1 MKKLSAS
8 TIFIIFALGWLA
20 LFCWGIWGVAQGLL
34 GAESNEDYC
43 YYLSN
48 MVYIV
53 GALIF
58 SCLYFIMVYLVY
70 INKQY
75 SKWCMWLF
83 YVWGVACLAYF
94 IVSGMVYDYM
104 FDYANQENIFKM
116 AAHARRV
123 LTGSLL
129 FVMICFMF
137 IPKLIKDAMK
147 LKEEQDL
154 TI

>member
-83 YVWGVACLAYF
+83 YVWGVASLAYF
-94 IVSGMVYDYM
+94 ILSGMVYDYM

-123 LTGSLL
+123 LTGPLL

>member
-83 YVWGVACLAYF
+83 YVWGVASLAYF

-116 AAHARRV
+116 AVHARRV
-123 LTGSLL
+123 LTGPLL

>member
-83 YVWGVACLAYF
+83 YVWGVASLAYF

-123 LTGSLL
+123 LTGPLL

>member
-83 YVWGVACLAYF
+83 YVWGVASLAYF
-94 IVSGMVYDYM
+94 IISGMVYDYM

-123 LTGSLL
+123 LTGPLL

-147 LKEEQDL
+147 LKEEKDL

>member
-20 LFCWGIWGVAQGLL
+20 LFCWGIWGIAQGLL

-83 YVWGVACLAYF
+83 YVWGVASLAYF

-123 LTGSLL
+123 LTGPLL
-129 FVMICFMF
+129 FVIICFMF

>member
-83 YVWGVACLAYF
+83 YVWGVASLAYF

-123 LTGSLL
+123 LTGPLL
-129 FVMICFMF
+129 FVIICFMF

>member
-48 MVYIV
+48 MAYIV

-83 YVWGVACLAYF
+83 YVWGVASLAYF

-123 LTGSLL
+123 LTGPLL

>member
-58 SCLYFIMVYLVY
+58 SCLYFIMIYLVY

-83 YVWGVACLAYF
+83 YVWGVASLAYF

-123 LTGSLL
+123 LTGPLL

>member
-48 MVYIV
+48 MLYIV

-83 YVWGVACLAYF
+83 YVWGVASLAYF

-123 LTGSLL
+123 LTGPLL

>member
-8 TIFIIFALGWLA
+8 TIFIIFVLGWLA

-83 YVWGVACLAYF
+83 YVWGVASLAYF

-123 LTGSLL
+123 LTGPLL

>member
-83 YVWGVACLAYF
+83 YVWGVAILAYF

-123 LTGSLL
+123 LTGPLL

>member
-34 GAESNEDYC
+34 CAESNEDYC

-83 YVWGVACLAYF
+83 YVWGVASLAYF

-123 LTGSLL
+123 LTGPLL

-147 LKEEQDL
+147 LKEEQEL

>member
-8 TIFIIFALGWLA
+8 TIFIIFALGLLA

-83 YVWGVACLAYF
+83 YVWGVASLAYF

-123 LTGSLL
+123 LTGPLL

-137 IPKLIKDAMK
+137 IPKVIKDAMK
-147 LKEEQDL
+147 LKEEQEL

>member
-58 SCLYFIMVYLVY
+58 SCLYFIMIYLVY

-83 YVWGVACLAYF
+83 YVWGIASLAYF

-123 LTGSLL
+123 LTGPLL

>member
-58 SCLYFIMVYLVY
+58 SCLYFIMIYLVY

-83 YVWGVACLAYF
+83 YVWGVASLAYF

-123 LTGSLL
+123 LTGPLL

-147 LKEEQDL
+147 LKEEQEL

>member
-1 MKKLSAS
+1 
-8 TIFIIFALGWLA
+8 
-20 LFCWGIWGVAQGLL
+20 
-34 GAESNEDYC
+34 
-43 YYLSN
+43 

-83 YVWGVACLAYF
+83 YVWGVASLAYF

-123 LTGSLL
+123 LTGPLL

>member
-34 GAESNEDYC
+34 SAESNEDYC

-58 SCLYFIMVYLVY
+58 SCLYFIMGYLVY

-83 YVWGVACLAYF
+83 YVWGVASLAYF

-123 LTGSLL
+123 LTGPLL

>member
-20 LFCWGIWGVAQGLL
+20 LFCWGIWGIAQGLL

-83 YVWGVACLAYF
+83 YVWGVASLAYF

-123 LTGSLL
+123 LTGPLL

-147 LKEEQDL
+147 LKEEQEL

>member
-34 GAESNEDYC
+34 DAESNEDYC

-58 SCLYFIMVYLVY
+58 SCLYFIMIYLVY

-83 YVWGVACLAYF
+83 YVWGVASLAYF

-123 LTGSLL
+123 LTGPLL

>member
-75 SKWCMWLF
+75 SKWCMGLF
-83 YVWGVACLAYF
+83 YVWGVASLAYF

-123 LTGSLL
+123 LTGPLL

>member
-20 LFCWGIWGVAQGLL
+20 LFCWGIWDVAQGLL

-83 YVWGVACLAYF
+83 YVWGVASLAYF

-123 LTGSLL
+123 LTGPLL

>member
-83 YVWGVACLAYF
+83 YVWGVASLAYF

-123 LTGSLL
+123 LTGPLL

-147 LKEEQDL
+147 LKEEQEL

>member
-83 YVWGVACLAYF
+83 YVWGVASLAYF
-94 IVSGMVYDYM
+94 IISGMVYDYM

-123 LTGSLL
+123 LTGPLL

-147 LKEEQDL
+147 LKEEQEL

>member
-1 MKKLSAS
+1 MNKLSAS

-83 YVWGVACLAYF
+83 YVWGVASLAYF

-123 LTGSLL
+123 LTGPLL

-147 LKEEQDL
+147 LKEEQEL

>member
-34 GAESNEDYC
+34 SAESNEDYC

-83 YVWGVACLAYF
+83 YVWGVASLAYF

-123 LTGSLL
+123 LTGPLL

>member
-83 YVWGVACLAYF
+83 YVWGVASLAYF
-94 IVSGMVYDYM
+94 IISGMVYDYM

-123 LTGSLL
+123 LTGPLL

>member
-75 SKWCMWLF
+75 SKWCIRVYYLL
-83 YVWGVACLAYF
+83 GVSVLLYYGWAGIFSKSVYNQVEPEYLENFPRMVHRLYTGPLYWIIIGYF
-94 IVSGMVYDYM
+94 
-104 FDYANQENIFKM
+104 F
-116 AAHARRV
+116 
-123 LTGSLL
+123 T
-129 FVMICFMF
+129 
-137 IPKLIKDAMK
+137 PKILKDARK
-147 LKEEQDL
+147 LKEEQEL
-154 TI
+154 TV

>member
-83 YVWGVACLAYF
+83 YVWGVASLAYF

-123 LTGSLL
+123 LTGPLL
-129 FVMICFMF
+129 FVLLSVSWH
-137 IPKLIKDAMK
+137 P
-147 LKEEQDL
+147 
-154 TI
+154 

>member
-58 SCLYFIMVYLVY
+58 SCLYFITVYLVY

-83 YVWGVACLAYF
+83 YVWGVASLAYF

-123 LTGSLL
+123 LTGPLL

>member
-20 LFCWGIWGVAQGLL
+20 LFCWGIWGIAQGLL

-83 YVWGVACLAYF
+83 YVWGVASLAYF

-123 LTGSLL
+123 LTGPLL

>member
-1 MKKLSAS
+1 MKKLSVS

-83 YVWGVACLAYF
+83 YVWGVASLAYF

-123 LTGSLL
+123 LTGPLL

>member
-8 TIFIIFALGWLA
+8 TIFIIFVLGWLA

-58 SCLYFIMVYLVY
+58 SCLYFITVYLVY

-83 YVWGVACLAYF
+83 YVWGVASLAYF

-123 LTGSLL
+123 LTGPLL

>member
-48 MVYIV
+48 MVYII

-83 YVWGVACLAYF
+83 YVWGVASLAYF

-123 LTGSLL
+123 LTGPLL

>member
-123 LTGSLL
+123 LTGPLL

>member
-8 TIFIIFALGWLA
+8 TIFIIFALGWLV

-123 LTGSLL
+123 LTGPLL

>member
-58 SCLYFIMVYLVY
+58 SCLYFIMVYFVY

-83 YVWGVACLAYF
+83 YVWGVASLAYF

-123 LTGSLL
+123 LTGPLL

>member
-8 TIFIIFALGWLA
+8 TIFIIFALGLLA

-83 YVWGVACLAYF
+83 YVWGVASLAYF

-116 AAHARRV
+116 AVHARRV
-123 LTGSLL
+123 LTGPLL

-137 IPKLIKDAMK
+137 IPKVIKDAMK
-147 LKEEQDL
+147 LKEEQEL